1 MKLIFVYF
9 CIDIAYRMNFSQLEY
24 IIAVD
29 NHRQF
34 FIAAEKCFVTQATLS
49 MMVKKLE
56 EELGVRIF
64 DRSRQ
69 PVKPTK
75 EGEQVILRA
84 RQVIAE
90 ANSLKTYV
98 KDLKGE
104 VSGELHLGVIPTLA
118 PYLLPLFL
126 RSFTEKFPD
135 LNIFI
140 KELVTDEIIH
150 KLKTGELDAGLLAT
164 PLNEDAIAEHS
175 LFYEEFFAYAS
186 KHEKISRKKYLL
198 PKEIYLDH
206 LWLLEEGH
214 CLRTQVFNLCE
225 LKNRDTQSKGL
236 HYQAGSIE
244 TLINLVDK
252 NDGITIVPYLA
263 TLMLKPGQKK
273 NLREFARPRPVRE
286 ISLVTSKNFPRRK
299 LLEHLKEHILAAVP
313 QSILKPVKAK
323 VTPLV

>member
-1 MKLIFVYF
+1 
-9 CIDIAYRMNFSQLEY
+9 MNFSQLEY

-49 MMVKKLE
+49 MMIKKLE

-84 RQVIAE
+84 RQIIAE
-90 ANSLKTYV
+90 ANSLKAYA

-104 VSGELHLGVIPTLA
+104 ISGELHLGVIPTLA

-126 RSFTEKFPD
+126 KSFTEAFPA
-135 LNIFI
+135 LKIFI
-140 KELVTDEIIH
+140 KELVTDEIILR
-150 KLKTGELDAGLLAT
+150 LKTGELDAGLLAT
-164 PLNEDAIAEHS
+164 PLNENLIAEHP

-186 KHEKISRKKYLL
+186 RNEKLSRKKYLL

-225 LKNRDTQSKGL
+225 LKSKDTESRGL

-252 NDGITIVPYLA
+252 NDGITIIPYLA

-286 ISLVTSKNFPRRK
+286 ISLVTSKNFPRKK
-299 LLEHLKEHILAAVP
+299 LLEHLREHILAVVP
-313 QSILKPVKAK
+313 QSMQKPVKVK
-323 VTPLV
+323 VTALV

>member
-1 MKLIFVYF
+1 
-9 CIDIAYRMNFSQLEY
+9 MNFAQLEY
-24 IIAVD
+24 VIAVD

-34 FIAAEKCFVTQATLS
+34 FTAAEKCFVTQATLS
-49 MMVKKLE
+49 MMIKKLE

-69 PVKPTK
+69 PVRPTK

-84 RQVIAE
+84 RQIIAE

-104 VSGELHLGVIPTLA
+104 ISGELHLGVIPTLA

-126 RSFTEKFPD
+126 KPFTEKFPE
-135 LNIFI
+135 LKIFI
-140 KELVTDEIIH
+140 KELVTDEIIA

-164 PLNEDAIAEHS
+164 PLNEDAITEHP

-186 KHEKISRKKYLL
+186 KHEKLSRKKYLL

-225 LKNRDTQSKGL
+225 LKNKDTQSKGL

-273 NLREFARPRPVRE
+273 NLREFARPKPVRE
-286 ISLVTSKNFPRRK
+286 ISLVTSRNFPRRK
-299 LLEHLKEHILAAVP
+299 LLEHLKEHILAVVP
-313 QSILKPVKAK
+313 PAMLKPAKIK
-323 VTPLV
+323 VTALV

>member
-1 MKLIFVYF
+1 
-9 CIDIAYRMNFSQLEY
+9 MNFSQLEY

-29 NHRQF
+29 NYRQF
-34 FIAAEKCFVTQATLS
+34 FTAAEKCFVTQATLS
-49 MMVKKLE
+49 MMIKKLE
-56 EELGVRIF
+56 DELGVRIF

-84 RQVIAE
+84 RQIIAE
-90 ANSLKTYV
+90 ANSLKAYA

-104 VSGELHLGVIPTLA
+104 ISGELHLGIIPTLA

-126 RSFTEKFPD
+126 KSFTEKFPN
-135 LNIFI
+135 LKIFI
-140 KELVTDEIIH
+140 KELVTDEIILR
-150 KLKTGELDAGLLAT
+150 LKTGELDAGLLAT
-164 PLNEDAIAEHS
+164 PLNENLIAEHP

-186 KHEKISRKKYLL
+186 RNEKLSRKKYLL

-225 LKNRDTQSKGL
+225 LKNKDTQSKGL

-244 TLINLVDK
+244 TLINLVDR

-273 NLREFARPRPVRE
+273 NLREFARPKPVRE
-286 ISLVTSKNFPRRK
+286 ISLVTSKNFPRK
-299 LLEHLKEHILAAVP
+299 MLLEHLREHILAVVP
-313 QSILKPVKAK
+313 QSMQNPAK
-323 VTPLV
+323 VKVTSLS

>member
-1 MKLIFVYF
+1 
-9 CIDIAYRMNFSQLEY
+9 MNFAQLEY

-34 FIAAEKCFVTQATLS
+34 FTAAEKCFVTQATLS

-69 PVKPTK
+69 PVRPTK

-84 RQVIAE
+84 RQIIAE

-104 VSGELHLGVIPTLA
+104 ISGELHLGVIPTLA

-126 RSFTEKFPD
+126 KSFTEKFPS

-140 KELVTDEIIH
+140 KELVTDEIIA

-164 PLNEDAIAEHS
+164 PLNEAAIAEHP

-186 KHEKISRKKYLL
+186 KHEKLSRKKYLL

-225 LKNRDTQSKGL
+225 LKNKDTQTKGL

-273 NLREFARPRPVRE
+273 NLREFARPKPVRE
-286 ISLVTSKNFPRRK
+286 ISLATSKNFPRKK
-299 LLEHLKEHILAAVP
+299 LLEHLKEEILAVVP
-313 QSILKPVKAK
+313 VEMLKREKMK
-323 VTPLV
+323 VTAIV

>member
-1 MKLIFVYF
+1 
-9 CIDIAYRMNFSQLEY
+9 MNFAQLEY

-34 FIAAEKCFVTQATLS
+34 YTAAEKCFVTQATLS
-49 MMVKKLE
+49 MMIKKLE
-56 EELGVRIF
+56 DELGVRIF

-84 RQVIAE
+84 RQIIAE
-90 ANSLKTYV
+90 ANSLRAYA

-104 VSGELHLGVIPTLA
+104 ISGELHLGVIPTLA

-126 RSFTEKFPD
+126 KSFTEKFPN

-140 KELVTDEIIH
+140 KELVTDEIILR
-150 KLKTGELDAGLLAT
+150 LKTGELDAGLLAT
-164 PLNEDAIAEHS
+164 PLNEDLITEHV

-186 KHEKISRKKYLL
+186 RNEKLSRKKYLL
-198 PKEIYLDH
+198 PREITLDH

-225 LKNRDTQSKGL
+225 LKNKDTQSKGL

-273 NLREFARPRPVRE
+273 NLREFARPKPARE
-286 ISLVTSKNFPRRK
+286 ISLVTSKNFPRTT
-299 LLEHLKEHILAAVP
+299 LLEHLREHILAVVP
-313 QSILKPVKAK
+313 QWMHKPAK
-323 VTPLV
+323 VKVAAVV

>member
-1 MKLIFVYF
+1 
-9 CIDIAYRMNFSQLEY
+9 MNFAQLEY

-34 FIAAEKCFVTQATLS
+34 YTAAEKCFVTQATLS
-49 MMVKKLE
+49 MMIKKLE
-56 EELGVRIF
+56 DELGVRIF

-69 PVKPTK
+69 PVKPTR
-75 EGEQVILRA
+75 EGAQVILRA
-84 RQVIAE
+84 RQIIAE
-90 ANSLKTYV
+90 ANSLRAYAKE
-98 KDLKGE
+98 LKGE
-104 VSGELHLGVIPTLA
+104 ISGELHLGVIPTLA

-126 RSFTEKFPD
+126 KSFTEKFPG

-140 KELVTDEIIH
+140 KELVTDEIILR
-150 KLKTGELDAGLLAT
+150 LKTGELDAGLLAT
-164 PLNEDAIAEHS
+164 PLNEDLIAEHV

-186 KHEKISRKKYLL
+186 SNEKLSRKKYLL
-198 PKEIYLDH
+198 PKEITVDH

-273 NLREFARPRPVRE
+273 NLREFARPKPARE
-286 ISLVTSKNFPRRK
+286 ISLVTSKNFPRTA
-299 LLEHLKEHILAAVP
+299 LLEHLREHILAVVP
-313 QSILKPVKAK
+313 QWMHKPAK
-323 VTPLV
+323 VKVASIV